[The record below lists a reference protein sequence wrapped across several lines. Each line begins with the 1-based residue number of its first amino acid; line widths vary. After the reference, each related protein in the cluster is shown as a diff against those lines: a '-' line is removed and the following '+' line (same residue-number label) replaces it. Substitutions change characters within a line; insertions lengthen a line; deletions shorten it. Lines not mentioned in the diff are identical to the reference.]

1 MLFSSITFLV
11 FFLPAV
17 LIFYYALPNLVYKN
31 CVLFLASLLFYAWGE
46 PRFVFLMFASIV
58 FNYNMGLFLGEDS
71 RIKCGDDKRMRKM
84 LLAFAI
90 IVNLGIL
97 FVFKY
102 LGFTCKIIDVFL
114 SAVHIKPLTA
124 INLVMP
130 IGISFYTF
138 QEISYLVDVY
148 RKPELAQKNLLN
160 LGLYIAFFPQ
170 LIAGPIVR
178 YHDINEQISARTV
191 TVAQFASGL
200 ERFIIGLSKK
210 VLLANTFALVCDTFY
225 NADFFSYGTYAAW
238 VAAFAYAMQIYY
250 DFSGY
255 SDMAIGLAKLFG
267 FDLLEN
273 FNYPYAA
280 SSITDFW
287 KRWHISLTN
296 FFRDYVYI
304 PLGGNRKGKVRTI
317 LNRFIVFFTT
327 GLWHGAA
334 FNFILWGLGHGIL
347 MTVERLFGKKSD
359 SHAELDNHRHVE
371 QSETSFE
378 KDSSLSLGMT
388 VRALFSRIYT
398 LLSVF
403 VLWILFRNG
412 TKQTVKILLKMV
424 GVNYT
429 RFTAQFTP
437 IVPNDFLLLN
447 IDTRFYLFAVIGILF
462 AFPWWR
468 KLKAILP
475 KSGALFAIGTL
486 LKYVALGC
494 LLVLC
499 YASLADNSYNPFI
512 YFRF

>member
-17 LIFYYALPNLVYKN
+17 LIFYYTLPNLAYKN
-31 CVLFLASLLFYAWGE
+31 CVLFLASLFFYAWGE
-46 PRFVFLMFASIV
+46 PKFVFLMFASIV
-58 FNYNMGLFLGEDS
+58 FNYNMGLFLGNDTAHKKK
-71 RIKCGDDKRMRKM
+71 I
-84 LLAFAI
+84 LAFAI
-90 IVNLGIL
+90 LANIVVLL
-97 FVFKY
+97 VFKY
-102 LGFTCKIIDVFL
+102 LGFTCKIIDAFL
-114 SAVHIKPLTA
+114 SAVHIQPLTA

-148 RKPELAQKNLLN
+148 RKPELAQKNLLH
-160 LGLYIAFFPQ
+160 LGLYTAFFPQ

-191 TVAQFASGL
+191 TVPQFSLGL

-210 VLLANTFALVCDTFY
+210 VLLANNFAVVCDSAFE
-225 NADFFSYGTYAAW
+225 ADFFSYGAATAW
-238 VAAFAYAMQIYY
+238 IAAFAYAMQIYY

-304 PLGGNRKGKVRTI
+304 PLGGNRKGKLRTV

-347 MTVERLFGKKSD
+347 MTIERAFAKKS
-359 SHAELDNHRHVE
+359 HAKEASRKTVA
-371 QSETSFE
+371 TVI
-378 KDSSLSLGMT
+378 LSVLGRM
-388 VRALFSRIYT
+388 YT
-398 LLSVF
+398 LF
-403 VLWILFRNG
+403 AVLMLWVLFRNG
-412 TKQTVKILLKMV
+412 TGASIKLILKLF
-424 GVNYT
+424 GINYS
-429 RFTAQFTP
+429 RFTSHFQPYYYDELISPHIGAS
-437 IVPNDFLLLN
+437 
-447 IDTRFYLFAVIGILF
+447 FYLFACLGILF
-462 AFPWWR
+462 AFPWW
-468 KLKAILP
+468 KKFSLSCKNSCLWTSITVVKYFALIL
-475 KSGALFAIGTL
+475 
-486 LKYVALGC
+486 

-499 YASLADNSYNPFI
+499 YANLAGNSYNPFI

>member
-17 LIFYYALPNLVYKN
+17 IVFYYALPNLTYKN
-31 CVLFLASLLFYAWGE
+31 TVLFIASLLFYAWGE
-46 PRFVFLMFASIV
+46 PKFVFLMLASIV
-58 FNYNMGLFLGEDS
+58 FNYNMGLFLGKPS
-71 RIKCGDDKRMRKM
+71 SIKCS
-84 LLAFAI
+84 LLAFSI
-90 IVNLGIL
+90 ISNIGIL
-97 FVFKY
+97 FIFKY
-102 LGFTCKIIDVFL
+102 LGFSCSIVNSFL
-114 SAVHIKPLTA
+114 NALHIQPLTA
-124 INLVMP
+124 LNLVMP

-148 RKPELAQKNLLN
+148 RKPELAQKNFLN

-178 YHDINEQISARTV
+178 YHDINEQIHTRSV
-191 TVAQFASGL
+191 TVEKFAAGL

-210 VLLANTFALVCDTFY
+210 VLLANTFALVCDAIY
-225 NADFFSYGTYAAW
+225 NAEFFSYGAYAAW
-238 VAAFAYAMQIYY
+238 VAAIAYALQIYY

-304 PLGGNRKGKVRTI
+304 PLGGNRKGKTRAVI
-317 LNRFIVFFTT
+317 NRFIVFFTT

-334 FNFILWGLGHGIL
+334 FNFILWGLAHGTL
-347 MTVERLFGKKSD
+347 MTAER
-359 SHAELDNHRHVE
+359 
-371 QSETSFE
+371 
-378 KDSSLSLGMT
+378 SLRKQKGNIITNILG
-388 VRALFSRIYT
+388 RLYT
-398 LLSVF
+398 LLSVLF
-403 VLWILFRNG
+403 LWVLFRNG
-412 TKQTVKILLKMV
+412 TKESINIFLKMF
-424 GVNYT
+424 GVNYSK
-429 RFTAQFTP
+429 FTNNFSP
-437 IVPNDFLLLN
+437 LLIDEFLLLN
-447 IDTRFYLFAVIGILF
+447 IDTRFYIFAAAGILF
-462 AFPWWR
+462 AFPWW
-468 KLKAILP
+468 KKFEPLYKNSSAAIILMV
-475 KSGALFAIGTL
+475 A
-486 LKYVALGC
+486 KYIVLGC

-499 YASLADNSYNPFI
+499 YASLADSSYNPFI